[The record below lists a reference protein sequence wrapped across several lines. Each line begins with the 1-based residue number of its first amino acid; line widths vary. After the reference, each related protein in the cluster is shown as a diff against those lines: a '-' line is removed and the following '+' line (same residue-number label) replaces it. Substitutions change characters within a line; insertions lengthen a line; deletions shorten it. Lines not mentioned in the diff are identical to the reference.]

1 VEHGLYGVGIS
12 KRLAIPT
19 PLAEM
24 LMSPVAALI
33 IYNNKEK
40 VF

>member
-1 VEHGLYGVGIS
+1 LYGVGIS

-19 PLAEM
+19 AIAKM
-24 LMSPVAALI
+24 LMSSVAALI